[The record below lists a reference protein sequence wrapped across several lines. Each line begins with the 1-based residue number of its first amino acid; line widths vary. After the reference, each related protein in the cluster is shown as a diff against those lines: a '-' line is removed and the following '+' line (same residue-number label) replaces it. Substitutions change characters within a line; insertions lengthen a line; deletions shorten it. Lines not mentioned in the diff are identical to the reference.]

1 MEIKNIKI
9 GDSVNV
15 LVGESIYSGEVLS
28 LKITPTAIDYEIK
41 INRLGEINYYNACF
55 VFTDLK
61 DAVNEIER
69 RWGKIKE

>member
-15 LVGESIYSGEVLS
+15 LVGENIYLGEVLS
-28 LKITPTAIDYEIK
+28 LKVTPTAIDYEIK
-41 INRLGEINYYNACF
+41 IDRLGGIKHYNSCF

-61 DAVNEIER
+61 DAANEIER
-69 RWGKIKE
+69 RWGKLK